1 MICRLV
7 PLVVAT
13 MLLAGCVPT
22 EVRQEPSPQPPI
34 AVPVQPP
41 VAPPAQ
47 PPVAAPPADHKVIV
61 LDDKALRESL
71 TVELLK
77 ELPPDGHITIR
88 AHLRNPTGR
97 EIKPVVS
104 WEATGTS
111 WQGERVTTPLLAP
124 GGEGVIEVH
133 TKVGAKLF
141 PLPHAKIEI
150 VDGTHRLYG
159 WSFLADALAAVGP
172 MVREWN
178 VVGPFDLG
186 LAGTAD
192 AERSDKTRSYLKG
205 RLPGW
210 ENLLPP
216 EKQVDLGMSYPGKA
230 GKRIGWEPI
239 KAEQSGLVDLAAH
252 FAAETAVACAVSYI
266 HSPKGGKYEFTCG
279 SDDSIRVA
287 INGKEVW
294 KKHTERSAACDADV
308 FSADLKQG
316 WNEVLVKL
324 AHRTG
329 DWGFYFRV
337 IDPERTLKF
346 ALRPPAM

>member
-1 MICRLV
+1 
-7 PLVVAT
+7 

-22 EVRQEPSPQPPI
+22 EVRQEPPAQAPV
-34 AVPVQPP
+34 AVPVQSP
-41 VAPPAQ
+41 VAPPA
-47 PPVAAPPADHKVIV
+47 PAPVVAPPAADPKFVV
-61 LDDKALRESL
+61 LDDKAAREAL

-141 PLPHAKIEI
+141 PLPRAKIEI

-159 WSFLADALAAVGP
+159 WSFLADALAGIGP

-186 LAGTAD
+186 LGEKTD
-192 AERSDKTRSYLKG
+192 AERNDKTRNLPPQRDFVKG

-210 ENLLPP
+210 ENPLPP
-216 EKQVDLGMSYPGKA
+216 EKQVDLGTMYPGKA
-230 GKRIGWEPI
+230 GKRTSWEPI
-239 KAEQSGLVDLAAH
+239 KAGPSGLVDLAAH
-252 FAAETAVACAVSYI
+252 FTGDDTVACAVSYI
-266 HSPKGGKYEFTCG
+266 HSPKGGKHEFTCG

-294 KKHTERSAACDADV
+294 KKHAERGAACDADV

-324 AHRTG
+324 AHRSG

-337 IDPERTLKF
+337 IDPERALKF
-346 ALRPPAM
+346 ALRPAAGDKR